1 MQIDALEYAHRCG
14 PLSEQPREA
23 EPYWTPECKPAN
35 ELDEEVYYS
44 EHEWVSWYSTLDEAG
59 IAAVG
64 FQAKGKGKGRTQW
77 TPAQMKQYENDECF
91 VCGKGG
97 HKARD
102 CPDVKETKGKGKKGE
117 KGKGKGKG
125 GKGKGNYWR
134 KGAGALDAEMPEA
147 EGLTGGEDG
156 GGRGCGGL
164 ACGSLELLGEFDI
177 GMVQEVSNSPS
188 NTGSEPD
195 IDADSNFADQI
206 ETQNMINDRLNE
218 AESSEDDDDGES
230 DGNDEDRAITMTGAK
245 FFDFTTTSSPKRYRA
260 IDPEPSQSSADVKAG
275 RQAASAGDPISL
287 GATFAA
293 AADLAAEA
301 AHDRAETGLGAAFA
315 AAAAKSVATAAAHE
329 SVAGQT
335 SDLGESRVEPVDVS
349 PGTDQASSLGEA
361 LGFSR
366 RPVVVANHESES
378 APSRVAN
385 HRSGPSLSDAFLIEQ
400 KKFGLV
406 AVHFDLTEQDK
417 PVDPWTKQDPW
428 SSGNSPFTSK
438 SPLQSMADMFLD
450 QQKELRAL
458 RAPKVPSSLEWPGP
472 APPGLYIE
480 EPAASSIGSSNSDKP
495 TSRKERKAK
504 TPKKKKIK
512 IPPKDMETQTDVTL
526 RSKVDIEK
534 WIPVFDQVDHLFVEI
549 EAQISQCISEPENS
563 QCKSVQI
570 SASPFPVPAQEEI
583 PKEFDIDGLFLEE
596 IDYDKWARQII
607 GIDDIETSLW
617 QRFSP
622 ELVANPLYVPE
633 VASKDC
639 ESSACSMADS
649 EELPYLDFFDDE
661 CQETRAEI
669 DPYDEFEHSIFE
681 LEEDEEEKISHPGPK
696 IVSEHTVGFGVE
708 HFNNIIVAMV
718 NTCTRTSG

>member
-1 MQIDALEYAHRCG
+1 MNDLERFHRLTRVNPVKSLQELPRVITAWECELKEFQRKCKDFEIHDKIKIAVMLQLLPEAYAKDMRKEHNRNPRGYDSLRAGIFEYVQMETGHLPPMQIDALEYAHRCG

-59 IAAVG
+59 IAALG

-177 GMVQEVSNSPS
+177 GMIQEVSNSPS

-230 DGNDEDRAITMTGAK
+230 DGNDEDQAITMTGAK

-275 RQAASAGDPISL
+275 RQADSAGDPISL

-400 KKFGLV
+400 KKLGSSRCTSISPSKTSQ
-406 AVHFDLTEQDK
+406 LTRGRNKIHGRQEIRRSRPSRRCSQW
-417 PVDPWTKQDPW
+417 PTCSSTSRRSCERYERQRFRAA
-428 SSGNSPFTSK
+428 SSGRDLRLQDYTSK
-438 SPLQSMADMFLD
+438 SRQH
-450 QQKELRAL
+450 RA
-458 RAPKVPSSLEWPGP
+458 
-472 APPGLYIE
+472 
-480 EPAASSIGSSNSDKP
+480 
-495 TSRKERKAK
+495 
-504 TPKKKKIK
+504 
-512 IPPKDMETQTDVTL
+512 
-526 RSKVDIEK
+526 
-534 WIPVFDQVDHLFVEI
+534 
-549 EAQISQCISEPENS
+549 
-563 QCKSVQI
+563 
-570 SASPFPVPAQEEI
+570 
-583 PKEFDIDGLFLEE
+583 
-596 IDYDKWARQII
+596 
-607 GIDDIETSLW
+607 
-617 QRFSP
+617 
-622 ELVANPLYVPE
+622 
-633 VASKDC
+633 
-639 ESSACSMADS
+639 
-649 EELPYLDFFDDE
+649 
-661 CQETRAEI
+661 
-669 DPYDEFEHSIFE
+669 
-681 LEEDEEEKISHPGPK
+681 
-696 IVSEHTVGFGVE
+696 
-708 HFNNIIVAMV
+708 
-718 NTCTRTSG
+718 